1 MIRTCFL
8 LLISLAGI
16 QASWAQ
22 RPSTLDA
29 SALDFYLI
37 QAFQARTSTERLPLN
52 HIGVQV
58 QESVSGYLVTAVLE
72 GYPAHDAGI
81 NRGDIIESVDD
92 QSYHPVYSFNEPEL
106 AAEEFGADSLEHELV
121 VRRGQNRMDLS
132 LLPVFENLY
141 DSYRTATLNSI
152 QEFSVGNKVIGY
164 IRLWGL
170 SRNSNDLLSL
180 SNIIAQLDHCD
191 GLIIDL
197 RNSFGYLDLQHLD
210 LVFTDRSRYF
220 DMAGASGSLTSLAS
234 SIGSNID
241 DPYRKP
247 IAVLVNAD
255 TRGGPELFA
264 YQLNK
269 LGRVTTLG
277 TASAGQLGDYR
288 MESTDSTPV
297 LHYQPAN
304 ELLIDALPFE
314 GRGLVPDTRVE
325 YPYQQTTR
333 GDPQYEAAVNAL
345 MGTI

>member
-8 LLISLAGI
+8 LLISLAGT

-29 SALDFYLI
+29 NVLGFYLI

-58 QESVSGYLVTAVLE
+58 QESASGYLVTAVLE

-81 NRGDIIESVDD
+81 NRGDIIESVDG

-121 VRRGQNRMDLS
+121 VRRGQNTMDLS
-132 LLPVFENLY
+132 LQPVFENLY

-191 GLIIDL
+191 GLIFDL
-197 RNSFGYLDLQHLD
+197 RNSFGYLDLHHLD

-220 DMAGASGSLTSLAS
+220 DMAGASGGLTSLAS
-234 SIGSNID
+234 SIGSNME

-255 TRGGPELFA
+255 TRGGAELFA

-277 TASAGQLGDYR
+277 TTSAGQQGDYR
-288 MESTDSTPV
+288 LELRDSTPV

-304 ELLIDALPFE
+304 ELLIDGLPFE
-314 GRGLVPDTRVE
+314 GRGLDPDVRVE

-333 GDPQYEAAVNAL
+333 GDPQYEAAVSIL